1 MISNEVLKSDIV
13 ALLKGFT
20 ALTNLLVRSD
30 GEGGEE
36 NVKESQY
43 AGTQFFYPAVRVR
56 INRQI
61 PLTDRGHC
69 DHARLSLSIR
79 VLTEGASS
87 QECDTI
93 AGVVNSFLHGS
104 SGGGRF
110 IRGTGWSSFMRSNGL
125 EAAIRT
131 GERAWM
137 AVANFEGVVYPA

>member
-1 MISNEVLKSDIV
+1 MISNDILKADLV
-13 ALLKGFT
+13 ALLKGYST
-20 ALTNLLVRSD
+20 LTELLVRQD

-43 AGTQFFYPAVRVR
+43 AGTQFIYPAVRVR

-61 PLTDRGHC
+61 PLIDRGPC

-87 QECDTI
+87 QECDSI

-110 IRGTGWSSFMRSNGL
+110 LQGTGWRTFMRSNGL

-131 GERAWM
+131 GEKAWM